1 MASQTTICPSAL
13 PIIARRGAPAAVKVS
28 AKTLGQR
35 LGWKKISRGHEATL
49 TNKVNLAASMGRYQL
64 SCDLLSLEAAQKRRG
79 RTISGPLEVGEH
91 GWRACGAYT
100 VGCTLI
106 PLDVAREDKALTH
119 PMPFKTDRRA
129 AEGTWGRRS
138 IPRVS
143 RPRGVSGLSSGD
155 EPTRPGQGR
164 EGGLPV
170 VTSTSDI
177 NIDGAHVREE
187 PKLPG
192 RIGYQITH
200 LDATLQF
207 DDYIGLEVGTARHV
221 GRWSS
226 TPDTAQAVQDPGDSD
241 EDKRTATIQN
251 HMIP

>member
-35 LGWKKISRGHEATL
+35 LGWKKTPRAHEATL
-49 TNKVNLAASMGRYQL
+49 TTKVDLAAPMGRYQL
-64 SCDLLSLEAAQKRRG
+64 SCDLLPLETAQKRRG

-129 AEGTWGRRS
+129 AEGTWGRWS

-155 EPTRPGQGR
+155 EPTRPGRGR
-164 EGGLPV
+164 GGGLPV
-170 VTSTSDI
+170 ITSTSDI
-177 NIDGAHVREE
+177 NIDGAHAREE
-187 PKLPG
+187 PKPPG

-200 LDATLQF
+200 LVATLRF
-207 DDYIGLEVGTARHV
+207 DDCTGLEVGAAGHV
-221 GRWSS
+221 GRCSG
-226 TPDTAQAVQDPGDSD
+226 TAQAVQDLGDSD

-251 HMIP
+251 HIIP